1 MKKIILIFAALFA
14 VTTLGAQSRMEL
26 QGEVSLAVGD
36 LDGSTYYPV
45 MDLNDNIAALLK
57 VSVVGTLPSNLVLEV
72 GGLGVVKRLEHA
84 SGEIWFYVP
93 YQVKNLKFSCATMPT
108 LGPIAVAFQEGNTYR
123 ATIKVVN
130 PAPKPSP
137 KPAPQ
142 AKPVQRPSED
152 EGHLKF
158 KGVPIDGTLAAY
170 TRAMEAA
177 GFRKI
182 GSRSGVSILQGDF
195 AGFKNCK
202 VNVSTLSNHDLVCTI
217 EVHLPLRESWG
228 DIYAD
233 YSSLKSMLT
242 KKYGKPTANKEYF
255 QNMYVDDDSSRFH
268 NLKFDSCIYY
278 ATFTAPNGTIT
289 VRIDH
294 DGEGYDYDDCY
305 VSLTYSDK
313 SNSNLVGQTAYD
325 DL

>member
-1 MKKIILIFAALFA
+1 M
-14 VTTLGAQSRMEL
+14 R
-26 QGEVSLAVGD
+26 
-36 LDGSTYYPV
+36 
-45 MDLNDNIAALLK
+45 
-57 VSVVGTLPSNLVLEV
+57 
-72 GGLGVVKRLEHA
+72 
-84 SGEIWFYVP
+84 
-93 YQVKNLKFSCATMPT
+93 
-108 LGPIAVAFQEGNTYR
+108 
-123 ATIKVVN
+123 
-130 PAPKPSP
+130 
-137 KPAPQ
+137 
-142 AKPVQRPSED
+142 
-152 EGHLKF
+152 
-158 KGVPIDGTLAAY
+158 
-170 TRAMEAA
+170 
-177 GFRKI
+177 
-182 GSRSGVSILQGDF
+182 
-195 AGFKNCK
+195 
-202 VNVSTLSNHDLVCTI
+202 
-217 EVHLPLRESWG
+217 HLPLRESWG